1 MTTATATAPNQEKP
15 GKSPVKFLFDDE
27 FGRDG
32 ARVSRS
38 KLTLA
43 EHETL
48 LVGAREESFRQGF
61 AAAQAEMTAADQ
73 HRIAAA
79 AEKIAD
85 AMEMIAHQLTTLE
98 ARLEAEAVEVAF
110 SVARKLAPALTARE
124 PLAEIE
130 QLVIDVFAQIRSAPH
145 VAIRLPDAL
154 IDSASAHLMKLAE
167 ERGYAGRLVLLPEP
181 GLGPDDCRIEWA
193 DGGVV
198 RDRAGI
204 ESRIAEAVARYLG
217 RKERSM
223 NLESDR

>member
-15 GKSPVKFLFDDE
+15 GKNPVKFLFDDE

-32 ARVSRS
+32 ARVSRT
-38 KLTLA
+38 KLTIA

-110 SVARKLAPALTARE
+110 SVARKLAP
-124 PLAEIE
+124 
-130 QLVIDVFAQIRSAPH
+130 H
-145 VAIRLPDAL
+145 
-154 IDSASAHLMKLAE
+154 
-167 ERGYAGRLVLLPEP
+167 
-181 GLGPDDCRIEWA
+181 
-193 DGGVV
+193 
-198 RDRAGI
+198 
-204 ESRIAEAVARYLG
+204 
-217 RKERSM
+217 
-223 NLESDR
+223 